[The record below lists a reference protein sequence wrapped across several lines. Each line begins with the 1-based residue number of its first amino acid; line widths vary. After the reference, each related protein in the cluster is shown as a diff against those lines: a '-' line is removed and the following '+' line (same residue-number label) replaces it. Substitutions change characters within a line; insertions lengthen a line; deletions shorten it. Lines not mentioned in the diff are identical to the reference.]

1 MEEEAQSLLQENKQ
15 VARSTMLRHGTLE
28 LGREGVYE
36 VWTRNK
42 GDAVKRTQNQ
52 VAPKVNRKVDVVVNV
67 HHSVVLLYCH
77 T

>member
-36 VWTRNK
+36 V
-42 GDAVKRTQNQ
+42 
-52 VAPKVNRKVDVVVNV
+52 
-67 HHSVVLLYCH
+67 
-77 T
+77 